1 VRFRNHH
8 AGCCGFNPTRP
19 DGSEWT
25 HVLTLHDGSTV
36 HADTPEEIIE
46 ELVPGFTSLDEQGRL
61 RARVRLSERVAAA
74 SQEVRINAAIAQGI
88 LDPADPDSAA
98 LIDVLRA
105 DKGQSMLLET
115 EDDPGVQAAWQPEPT
130 LVLLATRYAPHT
142 DYPPVTGNVS
152 YIDPSTDAALLAS
165 LNRAQIFDYWTSA
178 T

>member
-1 VRFRNHH
+1 MEP
-8 AGCCGFNPTRP
+8 NPQINTC
-19 DGSEWT
+19 
-25 HVLTLHDGSTV
+25 LLY
-36 HADTPEEIIE
+36 
-46 ELVPGFTSLDEQGRL
+46 TSRCVIRDR
-61 RARVRLSERVAAA
+61 
-74 SQEVRINAAIAQGI
+74 
-88 LDPADPDSAA
+88 
-98 LIDVLRA
+98 
-105 DKGQSMLLET
+105 T